1 MAAGLA
7 AAPPASPRTA
17 LCLRREDSPWVWRR
31 GAHQGDLLRP
41 LIQQGVSSLTI
52 HARVLWR
59 YVPLTGNRITDISN
73 PGRGPGRL

>member
-1 MAAGLA
+1 M
-7 AAPPASPRTA
+7 
-17 LCLRREDSPWVWRR
+17 WRR